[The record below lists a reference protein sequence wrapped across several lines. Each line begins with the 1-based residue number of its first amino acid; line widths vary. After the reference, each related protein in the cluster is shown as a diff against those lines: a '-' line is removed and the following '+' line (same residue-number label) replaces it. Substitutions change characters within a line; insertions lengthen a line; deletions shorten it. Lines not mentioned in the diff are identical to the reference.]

1 MTAML
6 ALLTVLPF
14 VAAIDAGAP
23 QVQVVAPT
31 ALRDAKLV
39 LADYVKAIGD
49 EKAWQKHKS
58 VRIKRDVLVKNMN
71 FKSQEETRMVRG
83 GKLFSTSSMPGLGTF
98 KRGYDGRTAW
108 SEDPI
113 SGLRVLKGAEAD
125 EVRLAATWNSEWHLE
140 AMYAPVRSVVAPS
153 DAPKGRLLECVQ
165 FSKPAGQPSTACFD
179 GQTHLRVWE
188 KGVQASQGG
197 PVPYATRF
205 SDWREVDGVR
215 VWHHEEVT
223 VGPIT
228 MEGQIAEIVFDEPVP
243 NKMFA
248 LPKKK

>member
-1 MTAML
+1 ML
-6 ALLTVLPF
+6 ALLAVLPLF
-14 VAAIDAGAP
+14 AAIDGGAA
-23 QVQVVAPT
+23 QVQVVAP
-31 ALRDAKLV
+31 AARRDAKLV

-58 VRIKRDVLVKNMN
+58 VRIKRDVLIKNMN
-71 FKSQEETRMVRG
+71 FKSQEETRMVQG

-98 KRGYDGRTAW
+98 KRGYDGRSAW

-125 EVRLAATWNSEWHLE
+125 EVRLAATWNSEWRLE
-140 AMYAPVRSVVAPS
+140 EMYAPVRSVPPPS
-153 DAPKGRLLECVQ
+153 DAPKGQPLECVEL
-165 FSKPAGQPSTACFD
+165 SKPAGQPSVACFD
-179 GQTHLRVWE
+179 GRTHLRVWE
-188 KGVQASQGG
+188 KGMQASQGG

-228 MEGQIAEIVFDEPVP
+228 MEGQISQIVFDEPVG
-243 NKMFA
+243 NQLFA

>member
-1 MTAML
+1 ML
-6 ALLTVLPF
+6 AFLAALPLLV
-14 VAAIDAGAP
+14 AIDAGAP

-49 EKAWQKHKS
+49 ERAWQKHKS

-83 GKLFSTSSMPGLGTF
+83 GKLFSTSAMPGLGTF

-125 EVRLAATWNSEWHLE
+125 EVRLAATWNSEWHLGTT
-140 AMYAPVRSVVAPS
+140 YAPVRSVAPPS
-153 DAPKGRLLECVQ
+153 DAPKGPLECVQ
-165 FSKPAGQPSTACFD
+165 LAKPAAQPSIACFD
-179 GQTHLRVWE
+179 SRTHLRAWE

-197 PVPYATRF
+197 PVPYTTRF

-228 MEGQIAEIVFDEPVP
+228 MEGRIAEIVFDEPAP
-243 NKMFA
+243 NQLFT
-248 LPKKK
+248 LPKK